1 MAELLAIKWDDN
13 RDKLIL
19 LDQTILPNKIEYIEY
34 DTAEGVYDSIK
45 DMIVRGAPAIGVT
58 AAYGLYFA
66 AKVAPEDKFENFFK
80 YLKEKSS
87 YLDSSRPTAVNL
99 SWALK
104 VMESKALEN
113 KDKDV
118 KEIKSILREEAK
130 EFMKKI

>member
-58 AAYGLYFA
+58 AAYGLYLQQ
-66 AKVAPEDKFENFFK
+66 K
-80 YLKEKSS
+80 
-87 YLDSSRPTAVNL
+87 
-99 SWALK
+99 
-104 VMESKALEN
+104 
-113 KDKDV
+113 
-118 KEIKSILREEAK
+118 
-130 EFMKKI
+130 